1 VNEINPK
8 SISNISSPPRIK
20 SQEQQKAKPSTT
32 SDKTSSKPI
41 VRQSMKNFLP
51 FRNHSPIDLNPVLAL
66 SNEPFVKLTSIR
78 KLDQDM
84 TLPSTI
90 LQSNINPSFR
100 LFPNQSDS
108 EINLRF
114 SNRSNSSRLPKHG
127 SCYSLPDVSLQRND
141 SISTTHVNLI
151 ESPVIPKFLCLPSD
165 QNEEEVFLT
174 TDQDQVVAAST
185 FGDSSMKS
193 KVLRASYRGKA
204 HTMDR
209 RINNSTPLRSLSTS
223 TTNNTIKH
231 SSNTQSKH
239 FITKT
244 DENTTNRQVNYPI
257 DSVLNVNLQ
266 LEQTSTTDIQRR
278 HTISTDTINP
288 LFLNGLTNDENELNS
303 RENIDRHDSSMHVSN
318 NNNDQSII
326 LKENPSEYERLQNNS
341 SINSQ
346 TIE

>member
-1 VNEINPK
+1 L
-8 SISNISSPPRIK
+8 
-20 SQEQQKAKPSTT
+20 QQ
-32 SDKTSSKPI
+32 
-41 VRQSMKNFLP
+41 
-51 FRNHSPIDLNPVLAL
+51 
-66 SNEPFVKLTSIR
+66 
-78 KLDQDM
+78 
-84 TLPSTI
+84 
-90 LQSNINPSFR
+90 
-100 LFPNQSDS
+100 
-108 EINLRF
+108 
-114 SNRSNSSRLPKHG
+114 
-127 SCYSLPDVSLQRND
+127 ND
-141 SISTTHVNLI
+141 SISTTNVNLI

-209 RINNSTPLRSLSTS
+209 RITNSTPLRSLSTS
-223 TTNNTIKH
+223 ATNNTMKH
-231 SSNTQSKH
+231 SSNTQSK
-239 FITKT
+239 TG
-244 DENTTNRQVNYPI
+244 ENTTDRQVNYPL

-266 LEQTSTTDIQRR
+266 LEQTSTADIQRR

-303 RENIDRHDSSMHVSN
+303 RENDDRHDSSMRVAD
-318 NNNDQSII
+318 NNNDQSIV
-326 LKENPSEYERLQNNS
+326 LRENPSEYDRLQNNS